1 MNQSIRSLATAAF
14 AAVLAM
20 LAVTMTATAGEAA
33 TLPDGAAG
41 ASVDGTL
48 GITADVPIASPIDTR
63 CTKRAEPGVD
73 VGGRTEY
80 RVGVYCDTIG
90 DGVQVRVVL
99 VHNYEV
105 DSVGAWQSTPGVW
118 HTVSSLM
125 MWDNYRIEFRAD
137 PSGGSAKCTATI
149 EKVYERTFG
158 YDDHAV
164 KMTCSHI
171 PPALEVRGGADFTAQ
186 SDVHT
191 PWITQTGIT
200 VWSPGQQ
207 RTVPA
212 MPVAFTEYRLR
223 GW

>member
-1 MNQSIRSLATAAF
+1 MKTPFRTLATAAF

-20 LAVTMTATAGEAA
+20 LTVTMTATAGEAA
-33 TLPDGAAG
+33 TLPRDT
-41 ASVDGTL
+41 V
-48 GITADVPIASPIDTR
+48 GITADVPIASPIDTQ

-73 VGGRTEY
+73 VGGTTEY
-80 RVGVYCDTIG
+80 RVGVMCDRIG

-99 VHNYEV
+99 VHNYSF
-105 DSVGAWQSTPGVW
+105 DSVGDWQSTPGVW
-118 HTVSSLM
+118 HTVSSAS

-137 PSGGSAKCTATI
+137 PNGGSAKCTATI
-149 EKVYERTFG
+149 EKVYDRTFG

-171 PPALEVRGGADFTAQ
+171 PNTLEVRGGADFTAQ

-191 PWITQTGIT
+191 PWITETGIT

-212 MPVAFTEYRLR
+212 MPVAFTEFRLR